1 MQFELML
8 INVDATLFDV
18 VTTIHKVYRNLAKRD
33 GLALPAS
40 FLDRIVDARGSSKER
55 LDREF
60 YRLASLREEADVLI
74 EEAITE
80 KILKDQILSDN
91 AETFLRYLNENRI
104 PYGFVSSMSNHHM
117 DRILKKYPFLTPV
130 IHLTQSEVLEGK
142 PEPDLYLKACRKANV
157 HPNQVLVVENSTLGV
172 TSAFLART
180 TVVFIESVTTRNEDE
195 AYYSFQEFEDLNQLM
210 LQIEPRTISAVPH
223 LELIP
228 S

>member
-18 VTTIHKVYRNLAKRD
+18 VTTIHEVYRNLAKRD

-40 FLDRIVDARGSSKER
+40 FLDRIVDARGFSRER
-55 LDREF
+55 LDRES
-60 YRLASLREEADVLI
+60 YRLASLRDEADVLI

-117 DRILKKYPFLTPV
+117 DRILEKFPFLTPV

-172 TSAFLART
+172 ASAFLART
-180 TVVFIESVTTRNEDE
+180 TVVFIESVTIRNEDE

-223 LELIP
+223 VELII

>member
-1 MQFELML
+1 MQFELLL

-18 VTTIHKVYRNLAKRD
+18 VSTTHEVYRNLAKRD

-40 FLDRIVDARGSSKER
+40 FLDRIVDARGSSRER

-60 YRLASLREEADVLI
+60 YRLAALRDEADALI

-80 KILKDQILSDN
+80 KILKDRILSDK
-91 AETFLRYLNENRI
+91 AETFLRYLNEKSI
-104 PYGFVSSMSNHHM
+104 PYGFISSMSNHHM
-117 DRILKKYPFLTPV
+117 DRILKKFPFMTPV

-172 TSAFLART
+172 ASAFLART

-210 LQIEPRTISAVPH
+210 LQIGPRTSCAVPQ
-223 LELIP
+223 LELLI